1 MSKNVTIKIQK
12 LVHQNIT
19 QCNVHCP
26 LTSVKTKWD
35 NISPVDGDQW
45 FKYLLFI
52 FISNFL
58 GNHEYFSQYSTQQII
73 GDWRRI
79 SIFSIFSAGLH
90 LLADGPLCCWTFW
103 CLLKLF
109 ITSKTRRA
117 HLDVYGSRIKEL
129 PGLKLPCVDK
139 KMQQNLWNV
148 IGVLFIFIFFDK
160 SFDSFDEQ
168 HKNHFNPDTGTM
180 PRSHP

>member
-1 MSKNVTIKIQK
+1 MST
-12 LVHQNIT
+12 VHSLQSKQNGT
-19 QCNVHCP
+19 
-26 LTSVKTKWD
+26 TSPQWTGTNDLNIYSSFSYQTSWEIM
-35 NISPVDGDQW
+35 NISANIRLNKSLETGGELA
-45 FKYLLFI
+45 FFLFSVAYI
-52 FISNFL
+52 CW
-58 GNHEYFSQYSTQQII
+58 QMV
-73 GDWRRI
+73 
-79 SIFSIFSAGLH
+79 
-90 LLADGPLCCWTFW
+90 LCCWTFW

-117 HLDVYGSRIKEL
+117 HLDVYGSRIKEQ
-129 PGLKLPCVDK
+129 PGFKLPCVDK